1 MSGKHRYIGRGQE
14 GSRGMEGGAPKA
26 NTTAGMRMRES
37 IIQSR
42 LLPAWTG
49 KAPPNA
55 ADRDLFALPA
65 RLGGLGIVNPSSHAS
80 KEFSASVQL
89 SSPPVDLILQQNP
102 VYSLDTQEEQ
112 VKAQS
117 EIRKERLEAVQ
128 SAADSLMTTV
138 QDSLRH
144 AMTLAR
150 EKGASTW
157 LTSLPLEE
165 HGFSL
170 HKGAFRDAL
179 ALRYGWLPSNTPT
192 SCACGKS
199 FSVEHALSCPTPQRD
214 T

>member
-1 MSGKHRYIGRGQE
+1 
-14 GSRGMEGGAPKA
+14 MECNHCA
-26 NTTAGMRMRES
+26 S
-37 IIQSR
+37 
-42 LLPAWTG
+42 
-49 KAPPNA
+49 A
-55 ADRDLFALPA
+55 AYYAYDF
-65 RLGGLGIVNPSSHAS
+65 HA
-80 KEFSASVQL
+80 
-89 SSPPVDLILQQNP
+89 
-102 VYSLDTQEEQ
+102 
-112 VKAQS
+112 
-117 EIRKERLEAVQ
+117 RLEAVQ

-199 FSVEHALSCPTPQRD
+199 LRATAIRVANYK
-214 T
+214 